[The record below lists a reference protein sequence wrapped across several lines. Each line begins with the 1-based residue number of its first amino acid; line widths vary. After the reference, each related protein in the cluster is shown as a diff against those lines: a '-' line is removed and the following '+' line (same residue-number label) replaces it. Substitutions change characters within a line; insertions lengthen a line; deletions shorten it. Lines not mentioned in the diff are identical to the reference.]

1 MLLCDLGISPERPSH
16 HQNLK
21 LQPMYLVS
29 LYVLR
34 SQETQIHSSAISLC
48 SYVTRH
54 KIHVNGDAEIL
65 SKYNL

>member
-1 MLLCDLGISPERPSH
+1 MLLCDLGINPERPSH
-16 HQNLK
+16 HQNRK
-21 LQPMYLVS
+21 QQPMYLFS

-34 SQETQIHSSAISLC
+34 TQKTRIHAISLC